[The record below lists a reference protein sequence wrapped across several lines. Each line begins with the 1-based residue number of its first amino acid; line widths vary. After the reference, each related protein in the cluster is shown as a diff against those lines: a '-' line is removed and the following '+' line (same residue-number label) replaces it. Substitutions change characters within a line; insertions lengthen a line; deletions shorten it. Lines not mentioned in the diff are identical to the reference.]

1 MRLPAVCV
9 LLSRTVSIDET
20 LVGLDWKRCGRC
32 SARPQFTHVDGR
44 DTCSALLYSACT
56 LVNMSLRKS
65 GNSKVATSE
74 FRASRN
80 LDDLLMMDLR
90 GPRRML
96 DQTIFS
102 ECLLKERVRCDRG
115 GPRFCL
121 LIFESTDSSDAE
133 QQIVEIGA
141 ILSKHLR
148 ITDEL
153 GRLENGVVGAVL
165 TDTSVEGA
173 WTVANKV
180 VEKLPSDRNPPRASV
195 YCYPSESAVD
205 DGSKGGQQYA
215 STVRDTDADDEG
227 DDEGGEITNGKD
239 SGTAVPRND
248 STSLQQ
254 FFAQPAS
261 SLQRARDILA
271 SVLGLMLLSPV
282 LLLVGLAVK
291 MTSKGPVLFR
301 QQRTGLGGVPFTIL
315 KFRTMRLG
323 AEEEKAALLSQ
334 SEQDGPAFK
343 MTRDPRI
350 TSIGGFLRR
359 SSLDELPQLW
369 NVLRGDMTLVGPR
382 PLPCQEIDSCTNWQ
396 RRRLDVTPGL
406 TCTWQ
411 VSGRSMVSFSE
422 WMRLDLDYIQR
433 RSAKGDMSLIVRTI
447 QVVFKGTGR

>member
-1 MRLPAVCV
+1 M
-9 LLSRTVSIDET
+9 DEIRAQ
-20 LVGLDWKRCGRC
+20 LWFD
-32 SARPQFTHVDGR
+32 
-44 DTCSALLYSACT
+44 SACI
-56 LVNMSLRKS
+56 LLNMSLRKS
-65 GNSKVATSE
+65 INSKAAASDV
-74 FRASRN
+74 RKSRN
-80 LDDLLMMDLR
+80 LDDLLMLDLR
-90 GPRRML
+90 GPRKML
-96 DQTIFS
+96 DQIVFS

-121 LIFESTDSSDAE
+121 LVFESTDSSVAE
-133 QQIVEIGA
+133 EQIAEIGTV
-141 ILSKHLR
+141 LSKHLR

-153 GRLENGVVGAVL
+153 GRLEDEVVGALL

-180 VEKLPSDRNPPRASV
+180 VEKLLTDRNPPRASV
-195 YCYPSESAVD
+195 YCYPSDSSVD
-205 DGSKGGQQYA
+205 DARKGEQEYA
-215 STVRDTDADDEG
+215 STVCDSDANDEDDG
-227 DDEGGEITNGKD
+227 DEDDGEHKDGEITNGD
-239 SGTAVPRND
+239 ESGTDMPRHD
-248 STSLQQ
+248 STSLQR
-254 FFAQPAS
+254 FFAQPVS
-261 SLQRARDILA
+261 SFQRVRDILA
-271 SVLGLMLLSPV
+271 SILGLILLSPV
-282 LLLVGLAVK
+282 LFFVGVAVK
-291 MTSKGPVLFR
+291 VTSKGPILFR
-301 QQRTGLGGVPFTIL
+301 QQRTGLGGKPFTIL

-343 MTRDPRI
+343 MARDPRI

-382 PLPCQEIDSCTNWQ
+382 PLPCEEIDSCTNWQ

>member
-1 MRLPAVCV
+1 
-9 LLSRTVSIDET
+9 
-20 LVGLDWKRCGRC
+20 
-32 SARPQFTHVDGR
+32 
-44 DTCSALLYSACT
+44 
-56 LVNMSLRKS
+56 MSLRKLS
-65 GNSKVATSE
+65 HSKAAIPE
-74 FRASRN
+74 FGKSRN
-80 LDDLLMMDLR
+80 LDDLLMVDFR

-121 LIFESTDSSDAE
+121 LIFESTDSNAE
-133 QQIVEIGA
+133 HQIAEIGRV
-141 ILSKHLR
+141 LSKHLR

-153 GRLENGVVGAVL
+153 GRLEDVVVGALL

-180 VEKLPSDRNPPRASV
+180 MEKLPSGHSPPRASV
-195 YCYPSESAVD
+195 YSYPNHNQND
-205 DGSKGGQQYA
+205 DGTDGGQ
-215 STVRDTDADDEG
+215 DAGDAAGDPTLVDESV
-227 DDEGGEITNGKD
+227 ENT
-239 SGTAVPRND
+239 RND
-248 STSLQQ
+248 ESVTETTRQTSVSLQS
-254 FFAQPAS
+254 FFAQPVS
-261 SLQRARDILA
+261 SSQRARDILA
-271 SVLGLMLLSPV
+271 SLLGLILLSP
-282 LLLVGLAVK
+282 LLFLVGVAVK
-291 MTSKGPVLFR
+291 ATSRGPVLFR
-301 QQRTGLGGVPFTIL
+301 QQRTGLGGKPFTIL

-323 AEEEKAALLSQ
+323 AEDEKAALLSQ

-343 MTRDPRI
+343 MAQDPRI

-359 SSLDELPQLW
+359 TSLDELPQLW

-382 PLPCQEIDSCTNWQ
+382 PLPCEEIDSCRNWQ

-433 RSAKGDMSLIVRTI
+433 RSARGDMSLIVRTI